1 MTNNNSNLSSGGG
14 DNKNNS
20 RNGSA
25 VKLQKGINLFTGC
38 AIIIGNIV
46 GSGIFI
52 TSKGLLE
59 KSGSP
64 GLALVIWVLSG
75 LISLIGAYC
84 YTELGT
90 LIKTSGGDYAYI
102 NESYGPLMSFLY
114 TYMMVF
120 VTFPCI
126 NAIFGITVSVYIVR
140 LFFVDC
146 DAPDILIR
154 LISALTICNNN

>member
-1 MTNNNSNLSSGGG
+1 MKGDISNLSS
-14 DNKNNS
+14 S
-20 RNGSA
+20 AAIANGEQKYDGTI
-25 VKLQKGINLFTGC
+25 KLKKGINLFAGC

-52 TSKGLLE
+52 TSKGVLE
-59 KSGSP
+59 QSGSP
-64 GLALVIWVLSG
+64 GIALVIWVVSG

-90 LIKTSGGDYAYI
+90 LIQTSGGDYTYI

-114 TYMMVF
+114 IYMMVF

-126 NAIFGITVSVYIVR
+126 NAIFGITVAVYTVK
-140 LFFVDC
+140 LFFVGC
-146 DAPDILIR
+146 EAPDYLIR
-154 LISALTICNNN
+154 VLSALAICK